1 MNSLNKIS
9 IAGFRSIKKAEVRL
23 NRINI
28 LLGANGAGKSNL
40 IDLFRLL
47 NYALTGGFQDP
58 YLRERGPASSILHFG
73 SQQTGV
79 IRGEFEF
86 ETDSG
91 KNYYR
96 FTLADSAGDRL
107 TFTKEEVEY
116 RAKNNPKPGQ
126 PRSLIQHPSD
136 NSGLSE
142 LWAENDSTARFAKNF
157 LQRCRV
163 YQFHDTSIVSHFRD
177 YASPD
182 QSLYLY
188 ADGGNLAA
196 VLLGLREQ
204 NPEDYTTIIRTLQTV
219 LPWFDDFILQ
229 PEGNKGLLLRWR
241 MKGRSD
247 YLFGPG
253 HLSDGSLRI
262 MALVTLLSLPPE
274 RLPNVIIIDEPELG
288 LHPAAERIIADLMK
302 SVSNQCQ
309 IIASTQSASFIDH
322 FSADDIIVAEHNNGE
337 STYTRQSAD
346 ALKDWLQRYTLS
358 QIWNKDIIGGRP

>member
-9 IAGFRSIKKAEVRL
+9 IAGFRSIKNADVQLK
-23 NRINI
+23 RINI

-40 IDLFRLL
+40 IDIFRLL
-47 NYALTGGFQDP
+47 NYALTGGFQEP
-58 YLRERGPASSILHFG
+58 YLRDRGPASAILHFG
-73 SQQTGV
+73 PHHTGV
-79 IRGEFEF
+79 IRGELEF

-116 RAKNNPKPGQ
+116 RAKNNPKPGV
-126 PRSLIQHPSD
+126 PRALIKHPSD

-142 LWAENDSTARFAKNF
+142 LWAESDSTARFAKNF

-163 YQFHDTSIVSHFRD
+163 YQFHDTSISSHFRD
-177 YASPD
+177 YAAPD
-182 QSLYLY
+182 QSLFLY

-196 VLLGLREQ
+196 VLYGLRER
-204 NPEDYTTIIRTLQTV
+204 NPADYTAIVRALQSM
-219 LPWFDDFILQ
+219 LPWFDDFILE

-247 YLFGPG
+247 YLFGPN

-288 LHPAAERIIADLMK
+288 LHPAAERIIAGLMIT
-302 SVSNQCQ
+302 VSRQCQ

-337 STYTRQSAD
+337 SSFARQSAE
-346 ALKDWLQRYTLS
+346 ALQSWLQRYTLS